1 MLGVG
6 GYIGGGEVYSVGNS
20 VGSLPSGWS
29 TITSFHGE
37 ANVGWGPSYGGS
49 LDYPGGS
56 IWDSSVGLSF
66 RAGGGLGAML
76 GVGPGYAA
84 TYATP
89 TFGQMWDNALGWFSG
104 TPDSSSGYSPDSANL
119 DALGFSITSN
129 LYGIDYAF
137 SSCGFGTDTSSYSD
151 GSGDPSP

>member
-1 MLGVG
+1 MGSFIRRLIGLPRRFNLGQQCGSFVQG
-6 GYIGGGEVYSVGNS
+6 RRGAWGYARG
-20 VGSLPSGWS
+20 
-29 TITSFHGE
+29 
-37 ANVGWGPSYGGS
+37 
-49 LDYPGGS
+49 
-56 IWDSSVGLSF
+56 
-66 RAGGGLGAML
+66 R
-76 GVGPGYAA
+76 PGYAA